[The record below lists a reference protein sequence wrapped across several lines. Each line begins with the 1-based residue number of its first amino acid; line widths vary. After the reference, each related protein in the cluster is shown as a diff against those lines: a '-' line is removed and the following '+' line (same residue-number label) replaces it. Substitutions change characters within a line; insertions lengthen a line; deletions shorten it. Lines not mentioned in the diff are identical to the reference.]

1 MLHSSPKKAARLC
14 VEYRF
19 MMILT
24 VEFIAR
30 NTSFQDDKRLSKNIR
45 TLLLKLLGGI
55 LGSRRR

>member
-1 MLHSSPKKAARLC
+1 MLHSFPKKAARLC
-14 VEYRF
+14 VEDRF
-19 MMILT
+19 MMILI

-30 NTSFQDDKRLSKNIR
+30 NTGFQDDKRLSKNIR